1 MEKTLLWICPVLRLQ
16 PLLGV
21 RAVRTQAQ
29 EVTQRVM
36 VRSEATAQ
44 EAAQHTGVRVNVE
57 ATQGERAIVVV
68 AHTKAQE
75 ATQTMVGVWRM
86 QSLCSQQ
93 AVASEAVLAVSST
106 ENWAACG

>member
-1 MEKTLLWICPVLRLQ
+1 MPRAETRCLRLH

-29 EVTQRVM
+29 EVTQRAM
-36 VRSEATAQ
+36 VRSEAMAQ
-44 EAAQHTGVRVNVE
+44 EAAQHTRVRVKAEE
-57 ATQGERAIVVV
+57 ATQGQRAILV

-93 AVASEAVLAVSST
+93 AVASEAVLAVSNT
-106 ENWAACG
+106 ANWAACG